1 MSLAMVVERVTL
13 DVGDRGV
20 IVDRDKVV
28 VCVEVVQ
35 C

>member
-1 MSLAMVVERVTL
+1 MSLAMVVGRVTL
-13 DVGDRGV
+13 GVGDRGV
-20 IVDRDKVV
+20 LVDRDKVV